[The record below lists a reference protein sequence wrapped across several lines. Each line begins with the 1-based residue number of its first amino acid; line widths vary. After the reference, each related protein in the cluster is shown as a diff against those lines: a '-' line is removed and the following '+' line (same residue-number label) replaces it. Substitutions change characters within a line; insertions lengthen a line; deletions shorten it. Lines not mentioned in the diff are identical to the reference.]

1 MAQDSGFALVD
12 AQLPTDDTRPSLDG
26 QEAEKEPE
34 AGSSGCNVY
43 VGNLAWSVRSAEL
56 QEHMSQAGEVVR
68 ADVFEDYQGRS
79 KGCGVVTYK
88 DEESAQRAIKELTD
102 TLLQERPIFV
112 REDREERGGGKFSGG
127 RGRGRGRGG
136 FSGGRGGY
144 QGNHGGGYQGGQG
157 NYQGSGSQGAG
168 GRQVFVSNL
177 PWKTSWHEL
186 KDLFRECG
194 EVIRVEIME
203 LPNGRSKGI
212 GTVLFATHES
222 AQHAIDTFN
231 NYILDNRPISVR
243 FDKKEF

>member
-102 TLLQERPIFV
+102 TLLQ
-112 REDREERGGGKFSGG
+112 
-127 RGRGRGRGG
+127 
-136 FSGGRGGY
+136 GGRGGY

-157 NYQGSGSQGAG
+157 NFQGSGSQGAG